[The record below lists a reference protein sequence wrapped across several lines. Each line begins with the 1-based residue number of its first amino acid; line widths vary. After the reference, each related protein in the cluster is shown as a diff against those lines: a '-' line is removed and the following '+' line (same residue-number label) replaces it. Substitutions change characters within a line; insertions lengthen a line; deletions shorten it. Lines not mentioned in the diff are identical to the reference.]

1 MGSGPPP
8 PWIFL
13 PLLFV
18 TWQLLVFV
26 HELGHAAA
34 ALALRPG
41 RRVWVVVGRHP
52 HRGPHPY
59 PTRWVVLGRLAIAF
73 NPMPALRRIAGICVY
88 EPPVM
93 RTERALIAFAGPAAD
108 LAAGLVTWNGLM
120 RVDPG
125 LLHDVLW
132 VTTFSFLIKAVVN
145 LLPFSSTD
153 SGGIRSPSDGAVIIG
168 ALR

>member
-1 MGSGPPP
+1 
-8 PWIFL
+8 
-13 PLLFV
+13 
-18 TWQLLVFV
+18 
-26 HELGHAAA
+26 
-34 ALALRPG
+34 
-41 RRVWVVVGRHP
+41 
-52 HRGPHPY
+52 
-59 PTRWVVLGRLAIAF
+59 
-73 NPMPALRRIAGICVY
+73 
-88 EPPVM
+88 M